1 MTTYRRIAAVKTTI
15 GILRHLADQKS
26 PVPGSELA
34 RAAGVPVGTAM
45 CHLVT
50 LEDAGLVQ
58 RIGEH
63 WKLGMGLAL
72 FWAKVKSQKE
82 AERVKLDEDINLLE
96 TGG

>member
-1 MTTYRRIAAVKTTI
+1 MTTYRRIAAVQTTI
-15 GILRHLADQKS
+15 TILRHLADQKG
-26 PVPGSELA
+26 PVPGADVA
-34 RAAGVPVGTAM
+34 RAVNLPVGTVM

-72 FWAKVKSQKE
+72 FWARIKSSKE
-82 AERVKLDEDINLLE
+82 AEKQNIERDLKIIKS
-96 TGG
+96 